1 MPLVAV
7 FLPEGCLAQIIQHHK
22 GPIDV
27 NELFD
32 NGERLHSVFY
42 MEHFYHFE
50 RNEVKDKMCI
60 FVDDNTI
67 KLADNKVS
75 VTSNESSKVLD
86 FFVQL
91 TQALV
96 DTYLIVLLAIDEL
109 CGKPM
114 VIPVK
119 ELI

>member
-1 MPLVAV
+1 
-7 FLPEGCLAQIIQHHK
+7 
-22 GPIDV
+22 
-27 NELFD
+27 
-32 NGERLHSVFY
+32 
-42 MEHFYHFE
+42 
-50 RNEVKDKMCI
+50 MCI